1 MAKWR
6 SSLLTKVMG
15 IMQCIS
21 ECRCVLYLYSSVE
34 ARLPWWF
41 YIHACILYMY
51 ACRINFCQRY
61 MYRSIESTTL
71 SIPHVRSTHKH
82 YTSTSRSLDLNVKL
96 VACLISCQQDCH
108 LFIQLLRVNSVL
120 YDCAVGVF
128 HSAACGRYIDASSH
142 LFDIHYDIPHRVSNM
157 GRTYT
162 FQKSLKVGMD
172 RIIYRRAYSSY
183 ICIENCRGEYNTI
196 YYYMHACMIPICLGT
211 SYQVHSYLFSFFMR
225 ESFSSCSCTFSSCTA
240 THFADDLSTMKI

>member
-1 MAKWR
+1 MTYECGTMAKWR

-82 YTSTSRSLDLNVKL
+82 YSSTRRSLDLNVKL
-96 VACLISCQQDCH
+96 VACLKSCQQDCH

-142 LFDIHYDIPHRVSNM
+142 LFDIHYDTTQGFKHGKN
-157 GRTYT
+157 
-162 FQKSLKVGMD
+162 L
-172 RIIYRRAYSSY
+172 Y
-183 ICIENCRGEYNTI
+183 ISKKFESRHGPYNI
-196 YYYMHACMIPICLGT
+196 
-211 SYQVHSYLFSFFMR
+211 
-225 ESFSSCSCTFSSCTA
+225 
-240 THFADDLSTMKI
+240 

>member
-1 MAKWR
+1 
-6 SSLLTKVMG
+6 MG

-82 YTSTSRSLDLNVKL
+82 YSSTRRSLDLNVKL
-96 VACLISCQQDCH
+96 VACFKNHVSRIVTCLYSYYESTVYFMIVLLVCFTVLLVGDILMLHLICST
-108 LFIQLLRVNSVL
+108 STM
-120 YDCAVGVF
+120 
-128 HSAACGRYIDASSH
+128 
-142 LFDIHYDIPHRVSNM
+142 IPHRVSNM

-211 SYQVHSYLFSFFMR
+211 SYQVHFLLVLFFSCVKV
-225 ESFSSCSCTFSSCTA
+225 FSSCSCPFSSCTA

>member
-1 MAKWR
+1 MFDDISLHGIYVTYECGTMAKWR

-82 YTSTSRSLDLNVKL
+82 YTSTRRSLDLNVKL
-96 VACLISCQQDCH
+96 VACLILRMSAGLSLVYTVITSQQ
-108 LFIQLLRVNSVL
+108 
-120 YDCAVGVF
+120 
-128 HSAACGRYIDASSH
+128 
-142 LFDIHYDIPHRVSNM
+142 
-157 GRTYT
+157 
-162 FQKSLKVGMD
+162 
-172 RIIYRRAYSSY
+172 
-183 ICIENCRGEYNTI
+183 
-196 YYYMHACMIPICLGT
+196 
-211 SYQVHSYLFSFFMR
+211 
-225 ESFSSCSCTFSSCTA
+225 CT
-240 THFADDLSTMKI
+240 L